1 MVNAG
6 NVNFDMD
13 DKTNSNNNNN
23 LKTDADNNPDN
34 IVNTDN
40 AYDTIKINDKKES
53 EEREKR
59 AINNPANHVSNNNS
73 MIGQIKE
80 NKFEKKFFNF
90 TFFKVDPKWRWLNEI
105 GKDESSIEFLELLRA
120 ANTKMKVRT
129 YSTVGLRH
137 DCEFLILTISPSL
150 ENIQVFTSK
159 IYSTILGKYVEP
171 VNTFLSLTRKSTY
184 SNQVR
189 LGFERDDEG
198 DAPLKYLVVY
208 PFIKSREWYLLPLET
223 RKQMMDEHIKV
234 GRKYPDIRLN
244 TTYSFGI
251 GDQDFMLAFETEDL
265 SSFQDLIM
273 ELRETQVSRYILK
286 DLPMIPCV
294 SKKMDEIIKSLG

>member
-1 MVNAG
+1 M
-6 NVNFDMD
+6 
-13 DKTNSNNNNN
+13 
-23 LKTDADNNPDN
+23 
-34 IVNTDN
+34 VNTDN
-40 AYDTIKINDKKES
+40 VNVDVGGK
-53 EEREKR
+53 
-59 AINNPANHVSNNNS
+59 INNPKKDNNGNNLDNAVNAEPSDTINITDQKEAESKEGGATINPTYPLNNDSTNS
-73 MIGQIKE
+73 QTM
-80 NKFEKKFFNF
+80 EKKFFNF
-90 TFFKVDPKWRWLNEI
+90 TFFKIDPKWRWLNEI

-129 YSTVGLRH
+129 YSTIGLRH
-137 DCEFLILTISPSL
+137 DCDFLILTISPSL
-150 ENIQVFTSK
+150 ENIQVFASK

-184 SNQVR
+184 SNQVK
-189 LGFERDDEG
+189 LGFERDDDG

-223 RKQMMDEHIKV
+223 RKQMMEEHIKV

-251 GDQDFMLAFETEDL
+251 GDQDFMLAFETDDL

>member
-1 MVNAG
+1 M
-6 NVNFDMD
+6 
-13 DKTNSNNNNN
+13 
-23 LKTDADNNPDN
+23 
-34 IVNTDN
+34 VNTDN
-40 AYDTIKINDKKES
+40 VNVDVGGGKINNPKKDSNDNNLDNAVNSEPSDTINITDQKES
-53 EEREKR
+53 ESKEGG
-59 AINNPANHVSNNNS
+59 ATINPTYP
-73 MIGQIKE
+73 M
-80 NKFEKKFFNF
+80 NKDSTNIQTMEKKFFNF

-129 YSTVGLRH
+129 YSTIGLRH
-137 DCEFLILTISPSL
+137 DCDFLILTISPSL
-150 ENIQVFTSK
+150 ENIQVFASK

-184 SNQVR
+184 SNQVK
-189 LGFERDDEG
+189 LGFERDDDG

-251 GDQDFMLAFETEDL
+251 GDQDFMLAFETDDL

>member
-1 MVNAG
+1 MADADNA
-6 NVNFDMD
+6 NVDSS
-13 DKTNSNNNNN
+13 DKINN
-23 LKTDADNNPDN
+23 LKKDTGNVLDNV
-34 IVNTDN
+34 VNTN
-40 AYDTIKINDKKES
+40 PSDTPKINGKRES
-53 EEREKR
+53 EEKEEGV
-59 AINNPANHVSNNNS
+59 INNPADHTNNSNSLNNNS
-73 MIGQIKE
+73 LNSQTK
-80 NKFEKKFFNF
+80 EKKFFNF
-90 TFFKVDPKWRWLNEI
+90 TFFSVDPKWRWLNEI

-120 ANTKMKVRT
+120 ANTKMKVKT
-129 YSTVGLRH
+129 YSTIGLRH

-150 ENIQVFTSK
+150 ENIQVFASK
-159 IYSTILGKYVEP
+159 IYSTILGKYVQP

-189 LGFERDDEG
+189 MGFERDDED

-251 GDQDFMLAFETEDL
+251 GD
-265 SSFQDLIM
+265 
-273 ELRETQVSRYILK
+273 
-286 DLPMIPCV
+286 
-294 SKKMDEIIKSLG
+294 

>member
-1 MVNAG
+1 MINTD
-6 NVNFDMD
+6 NVNVDVSNRINNTKKD
-13 DKTNSNNNNN
+13 NNNNN
-23 LKTDADNNPDN
+23 PDN
-34 IVNTDN
+34 VVN
-40 AYDTIKINDKKES
+40 AKPSDTININDQKES
-53 EEREKR
+53 GSKGGGGVT
-59 AINNPANHVSNNNS
+59 INPTYPMNNDSIDNQT
-73 MIGQIKE
+73 M
-80 NKFEKKFFNF
+80 EKKFFNF

-129 YSTVGLRH
+129 YSTIGLRH

-150 ENIQVFTSK
+150 ENIQVFASK

-184 SNQVR
+184 SNQVK
-189 LGFERDDEG
+189 LGFERDDDG

-251 GDQDFMLAFETEDL
+251 GDQDFMLAFETDDL

>member
-1 MVNAG
+1 MVITDNVNVDVGDRINNSKKDNNDDNLDNVVNA
-6 NVNFDMD
+6 
-13 DKTNSNNNNN
+13 KPS
-23 LKTDADNNPDN
+23 
-34 IVNTDN
+34 
-40 AYDTIKINDKKES
+40 DTINKNDQRES
-53 EEREKR
+53 ESKGGGVT
-59 AINNPANHVSNNNS
+59 ISPSYPVNNDSTNNQT
-73 MIGQIKE
+73 M
-80 NKFEKKFFNF
+80 EKKFFNF

-129 YSTVGLRH
+129 YSTIGLRH
-137 DCEFLILTISPSL
+137 DCEFLILTISQSL
-150 ENIQVFTSK
+150 ENIQVFASK

-184 SNQVR
+184 SNQVK
-189 LGFERDDEG
+189 LGFERDDDG

-251 GDQDFMLAFETEDL
+251 GDQDFMLAFETDDL

>member
-1 MVNAG
+1 MVITDNVNVDVGDRINSSKKDNNDDNLDNVVNA
-6 NVNFDMD
+6 
-13 DKTNSNNNNN
+13 KPS
-23 LKTDADNNPDN
+23 
-34 IVNTDN
+34 
-40 AYDTIKINDKKES
+40 DTININDQRES
-53 EEREKR
+53 EPKGSGVT
-59 AINNPANHVSNNNS
+59 ISPSYPVKNDSTNNQT
-73 MIGQIKE
+73 M
-80 NKFEKKFFNF
+80 EKKFFNF

-129 YSTVGLRH
+129 YSTIGLRH
-137 DCEFLILTISPSL
+137 DCEFLILTISQSL
-150 ENIQVFTSK
+150 ENIQVFASK

-184 SNQVR
+184 SNQVK
-189 LGFERDDEG
+189 LGFERDDDG

-251 GDQDFMLAFETEDL
+251 GDQDFMLAFETDDL